1 MSNFVGS
8 NFLLVAFVGTALFFD
23 FLNGFHDSS
32 NTVATMIASRAV
44 TPVRALMMSAAAHF
58 VSPFIFGVAV
68 ATTIGHEVVAE
79 SATTLPVVWAAL
91 LGASLWNLLTWLL
104 GIPSSSSHALVGGL
118 VGATFVGFG
127 PQAVLVDGLSKI
139 LLVLLISPLLGL
151 IGSYILMKVTRL
163 LARGATPRIDNFF
176 RKSQV
181 VTALALALSHGSN
194 DAQKT
199 MGVITMGLVA
209 SGTLTEFHVPLWV
222 VGACAGAISLGTALG
237 GWRIIHTLG
246 GKFYRIRPIHSFV
259 SQISSAGIIMGA
271 ALMGGPVST
280 SHVVST
286 TILGAGAGERLN
298 MVRWQVMNSILVAW
312 ALTIPAAAAM
322 SGLIYWLLEG
332 GLR

>member
-1 MSNFVGS
+1 MSNFIGS
-8 NFLLVAFVGTALFFD
+8 NAILVAFVGTALFFD

-32 NTVATMIASRAV
+32 NTVATMIASRAMS
-44 TPVRALMMSAAAHF
+44 PGRALMMSAAAHF

-91 LGASLWNLLTWLL
+91 LGASLWNLITWLL

-118 VGATFVGFG
+118 IGATYMGFG
-127 PQAVLVDGLSKI
+127 YQAIMIEGLSKI

-151 IGSYILMKVTRL
+151 FSSYILMKVTRF

-176 RKSQV
+176 RKSQM

-222 VGACAGAISLGTALG
+222 VAACAGAISLGSALG

-246 GKFYRIRPIHSFV
+246 GKFYRIRPVHSFV
-259 SQISSAGIIMGA
+259 SQISSATIILGA

-280 SHVVST
+280 SHVVSA

-298 MVRWQVMNSILVAW
+298 MVRWQVMNSILIAW
-312 ALTIPAAAAM
+312 VLTIPAAAVM
-322 SGLIYWLLEG
+322 SGVAYWLLEG

>member
-1 MSNFVGS
+1 MSNFVSS

-32 NTVATMIASRAV
+32 NTVATMIASRAMS
-44 TPVRALMMSAAAHF
+44 PGRALMMSAAAHF

-68 ATTIGHEVVAE
+68 ATTIGHEVVAGY
-79 SATTLPVVWAAL
+79 ATTLPVVWAAL
-91 LGASLWNLLTWLL
+91 LGASLWNLITWLL

-118 VGATFVGFG
+118 IGATLIGFG
-127 PQAVLVDGLSKI
+127 PQAILVEGLSKI

-151 IGSYILMKVTRL
+151 FGSYILMKITRF

-176 RKSQV
+176 RRSQV

-199 MGVITMGLVA
+199 MGVITMGLMA
-209 SGTLTEFHVPLWV
+209 SGTITEFHVPVWV
-222 VGACAGAISLGTALG
+222 VAACAGAISLGTASG

-259 SQISSAGIIMGA
+259 SQISSAIIILSA

-280 SHVVST
+280 SHVVSA

-298 MVRWQVMNSILVAW
+298 MVRWQVMNSILIAW
-312 ALTIPAAAAM
+312 VLTIPAAAVM
-322 SGLIYWLLEG
+322 SGVAYWLLAG
-332 GLR
+332 SLR